1 MNTEVRLCADSE
13 ILVDANTIKMIMF
26 APHHKSAGRWN
37 MYIVD
42 KFVDKYAELQI
53 FPNESK
59 KPKLRYGEIKR
70 ILNSANSSIH

>member
-1 MNTEVRLCADSE
+1 
-13 ILVDANTIKMIMF
+13 
-26 APHHKSAGRWN
+26 